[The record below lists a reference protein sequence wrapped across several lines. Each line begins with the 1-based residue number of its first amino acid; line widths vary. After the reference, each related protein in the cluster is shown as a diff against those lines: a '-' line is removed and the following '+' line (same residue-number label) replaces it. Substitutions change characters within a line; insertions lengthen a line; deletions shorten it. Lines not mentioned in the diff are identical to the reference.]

1 MAEFSPATAAWF
13 AAAFAEPT
21 PAQEGAWAAIG
32 HGHDTLVIAP
42 TGSGKTLAAF
52 LWALDHLA
60 SADVER
66 RGTRVLY
73 VSPLKALAVDV
84 ERNLR
89 SPLAGI
95 RREAQRLG
103 LPEPNITVGV
113 RTGDTSPEDRRRMLG
128 APPDILITTPES
140 LFLMLTSKA
149 RETLRE
155 VDTVIVDEIHAIAG
169 TKRGAHL
176 ALSLERLDRLTQHRA
191 QRIGLSATV
200 RPVEE
205 IARYLRP
212 GGDVTVVNPP
222 AHKEWDLSVVVP
234 VPDMSA
240 MGAELDMDGS
250 AAADPRRTTIWPYV
264 EERIVDLVGAKTSTL
279 VFANSRGLAER
290 LTGRLNELADEREME
305 TPLARAHH
313 GSVSRE
319 QRAII
324 ENELKTGRLP
334 AVVATSSLELGI
346 DMGAVDLVV
355 QVESP
360 PSVASGLQ
368 RVGRAGHQVGA
379 VSRGVVF
386 PKFRGDLLQS
396 AVVVERMKSGAIE
409 ALAVP
414 RNPLDVLAQQ
424 VVAMAAMDDWPVDE
438 LFATVTGAA
447 PYTDLPAGIFH
458 AVLDMLAGKYPS
470 DDFAE
475 LRPRII
481 WDRDSDVVR
490 ARPGA
495 QRLAVISGGTIP
507 DRGLY
512 PVVLVGTNNRVGE
525 LDEEMVYESRVGD
538 VFALGASSWRIE
550 EITADRVLVSPAPG
564 QIAKLPFWHG
574 DAVGRPVELGR
585 ALGEFLR
592 TSADTDALRHRLDAG
607 GLDAWAADNL
617 LAYLA
622 EQREATGALPDDRT
636 VVVERFRDELGDWR
650 VAIHTPFGAR
660 VHAPWGLALGA
671 RLESEYG
678 VNAQVMHSDDGIV
691 LRLPD
696 TMDDAAAAAVADLI
710 TVDPDEIA
718 GIVERQIGG
727 SALFAGRFRECAA
740 RALLLP
746 RRRPGRRSPLW
757 QQRQRSAHLLEVAAR
772 FPDFP
777 IVLETV
783 RECLQDVFD
792 MPALRALL
800 GDIRDG
806 RIRVVDVETQR
817 PSPFA
822 QSLVFGYVAAFL
834 YEGDSPLAERRAAA
848 LSLDSQLLA
857 ELLGPTELRD
867 ILDADAIEQ
876 VGRQVGRWEYEVGDP
891 EALLDLLRI
900 VGPLDA
906 DARAAR
912 GIDGSIEAEVL
923 RQRRAVTVR
932 IAGRDHLAAIEDS
945 GRLRDALGAALPPG
959 IPDAFL
965 EIVADPLGD
974 VVSRYARTHG
984 PFTAHDVAEALG
996 IGVSVSTATLE
1007 RLAERGRVVTGGFR
1021 PDHRGTEWCDIEVL
1035 RQIRRRTV
1043 AALRHEI
1050 EPVPATT
1057 LVEFLPRWQRIT
1069 EPNSGVD
1076 GLFAAIEQLAG
1087 AHLPASQ
1094 LESLILPARVR
1105 EYSPAMLDELLAT
1118 GEVVWWGTGSL
1129 PGRDGW
1135 LALAP
1140 ADLAPLLIPHPE
1152 PVDDSLA
1159 HRIMGA
1165 LAGRALFSRDLAQ
1178 ELSAEALVPEA
1189 DVRAALMTLSWS
1201 GHVTN
1206 DTFLPVR
1213 AHLGVRGRV
1222 RRTPLAR
1229 RRRGLPRAQVP
1240 APDGR
1245 WSLAPAPSADPTAR
1259 ALAQAEALL
1268 DRFGIVT
1275 RESPTG
1281 AAWPPRRATAS
1292 GFAATYRVLRAI
1304 EDAGRCRRAYVLEG
1318 QGAAQFALSGAIDEV
1333 RRNASAPSGALRT
1346 LAAADP
1352 AQPFGASL
1360 PWPEAAVRPSRSAGA
1375 LVTLGGDAPRLYL
1388 ARGHRSLV
1396 TWPTDD
1402 PVEAARSLAG
1412 ALRGHAVSLQRI
1424 DGVDIASADPGW
1436 VAALVEAGFAHTP
1449 SGLRWR
1455 G

>member
-1 MAEFSPATAAWF
+1 MADFSPATAAWF

-21 PAQEGAWAAIG
+21 PAQQGAWAAIG
-32 HGHDTLVIAP
+32 HGQDTLVIAP

-52 LWALDHLA
+52 LWALDQLA

-103 LPEPNITVGV
+103 LPEPDITVGV
-113 RTGDTSPEDRRRMLG
+113 RTGDTSPEERRRMLST
-128 APPDILITTPES
+128 PPDILITTPES

-149 RETLRE
+149 RETLRD
-155 VDTVIVDEIHAIAG
+155 VDTIIIDEIHAIAG

-176 ALSLERLDRLTQHRA
+176 ALSLARLDRLTARPA

-200 RPVEE
+200 RPAEE
-205 IARYLRP
+205 IARFLRP
-212 GGDVTVVNPP
+212 GGDVTLVNPP
-222 AHKEWDLSVVVP
+222 AHKEWDLAVVVP

-240 MGAELDMDGS
+240 MGAELDIDGS

-264 EERIVDLVGAKTSTL
+264 EERIVDLVGAKSSTL

-290 LTGRLNELADEREME
+290 LTGRLNELADEREMA

-324 ENELKTGRLP
+324 EDDLKAGRLP

-424 VVAMAAMDDWPVDE
+424 IVAMAAMDDWPVDE

-447 PYTDLPAGIFH
+447 PYTDLPAGIFY

-475 LRPRII
+475 LRPRIV

-592 TSADTDALRHRLDAG
+592 SSADTDGLRPRLEAAG
-607 GLDAWAADNL
+607 FDAWASDNL
-617 LAYLA
+617 IAYLA
-622 EQREATGALPDDRT
+622 EQRAATGALPDDRT

-671 RLESEYG
+671 RLEAEYG

-696 TMDDAAAAAVADLI
+696 TMDDAAVAAVADLV
-710 TVDPDEIA
+710 TVDPDEIV
-718 GIVERQIGG
+718 GIV
-727 SALFAGRFRECAA
+727 
-740 RALLLP
+740 
-746 RRRPGRRSPLW
+746 
-757 QQRQRSAHLLEVAAR
+757 
-772 FPDFP
+772 
-777 IVLETV
+777 
-783 RECLQDVFD
+783 
-792 MPALRALL
+792 
-800 GDIRDG
+800 
-806 RIRVVDVETQR
+806 
-817 PSPFA
+817 
-822 QSLVFGYVAAFL
+822 
-834 YEGDSPLAERRAAA
+834 
-848 LSLDSQLLA
+848 
-857 ELLGPTELRD
+857 
-867 ILDADAIEQ
+867 
-876 VGRQVGRWEYEVGDP
+876 
-891 EALLDLLRI
+891 
-900 VGPLDA
+900 
-906 DARAAR
+906 
-912 GIDGSIEAEVL
+912 
-923 RQRRAVTVR
+923 
-932 IAGRDHLAAIEDS
+932 
-945 GRLRDALGAALPPG
+945 
-959 IPDAFL
+959 
-965 EIVADPLGD
+965 
-974 VVSRYARTHG
+974 
-984 PFTAHDVAEALG
+984 
-996 IGVSVSTATLE
+996 
-1007 RLAERGRVVTGGFR
+1007 
-1021 PDHRGTEWCDIEVL
+1021 
-1035 RQIRRRTV
+1035 
-1043 AALRHEI
+1043 
-1050 EPVPATT
+1050 
-1057 LVEFLPRWQRIT
+1057 
-1069 EPNSGVD
+1069 
-1076 GLFAAIEQLAG
+1076 
-1087 AHLPASQ
+1087 
-1094 LESLILPARVR
+1094 
-1105 EYSPAMLDELLAT
+1105 
-1118 GEVVWWGTGSL
+1118 
-1129 PGRDGW
+1129 
-1135 LALAP
+1135 
-1140 ADLAPLLIPHPE
+1140 
-1152 PVDDSLA
+1152 
-1159 HRIMGA
+1159 
-1165 LAGRALFSRDLAQ
+1165 
-1178 ELSAEALVPEA
+1178 
-1189 DVRAALMTLSWS
+1189 
-1201 GHVTN
+1201 
-1206 DTFLPVR
+1206 
-1213 AHLGVRGRV
+1213 
-1222 RRTPLAR
+1222 
-1229 RRRGLPRAQVP
+1229 
-1240 APDGR
+1240 
-1245 WSLAPAPSADPTAR
+1245 
-1259 ALAQAEALL
+1259 
-1268 DRFGIVT
+1268 
-1275 RESPTG
+1275 
-1281 AAWPPRRATAS
+1281 
-1292 GFAATYRVLRAI
+1292 
-1304 EDAGRCRRAYVLEG
+1304 
-1318 QGAAQFALSGAIDEV
+1318 
-1333 RRNASAPSGALRT
+1333 
-1346 LAAADP
+1346 
-1352 AQPFGASL
+1352 
-1360 PWPEAAVRPSRSAGA
+1360 
-1375 LVTLGGDAPRLYL
+1375 
-1388 ARGHRSLV
+1388 
-1396 TWPTDD
+1396 
-1402 PVEAARSLAG
+1402 
-1412 ALRGHAVSLQRI
+1412 
-1424 DGVDIASADPGW
+1424 
-1436 VAALVEAGFAHTP
+1436 
-1449 SGLRWR
+1449 
-1455 G
+1455 